1 MIPFAAPQ
9 AYPGGTVSFNLGSTV
24 LGSSPVSGGL
34 NPGGGSYSFTA
45 AITVPG
51 TALQLGANSIVASY
65 SGDNNYSSSV
75 SIPAVVTVVVPPP
88 PPPGILLS
96 FYRMAAGAPK
106 GQPMTITVSV
116 SGQNGFTGAVAL
128 TCSVT
133 GPSGAQDIPTCAFN
147 PGNLSVVDTSVAVES
162 VLTIN
167 STAPSSAAVKNA
179 GPQAWGSVGG
189 ATLACVL
196 LGFLPKRR
204 SSRQVVLL
212 LFCLLLTF
220 GLSSC
225 GGGGSTTAPTG
236 AGGGSSGNTGTTAGN
251 YKVTFTATSGSITA
265 TDYTTFVVVD

>member
-1 MIPFAAPQ
+1 MIPFGAAQ
-9 AYPGGTVSFNLGSTV
+9 DYPGGTVSFNLGSTV

-65 SGDNNYSSSV
+65 SGDNNFASSV
-75 SIPAVVTVVVPPP
+75 SIPAVLTVAA

-96 FYRMAAGAPK
+96 FFRTAPGAPQ
-106 GQPMTITVSV
+106 GQPMTITVTV

-133 GPSGAQDIPTCAFN
+133 GPSGAQDLPTCSFN
-147 PGNLSVVDTSVAVES
+147 PGNLSVVDTSVAVQS

-167 STAPSSAAVKNA
+167 STAPSSAAAKNA
-179 GPQAWGSVGG
+179 GRQAWGSVGG

-204 SSRQVVLL
+204 SHRQVVLL

-225 GGGGSTTAPTG
+225 GGGGSKTAPTG

-251 YKVTFTATSGSITA
+251 YTVTVTATSGSITG
-265 TDYTTFVVVD
+265 TNYTTFVVVD